1 MYIIYVIN
9 INIILMEIHIKRSMR
24 KTIALQV
31 KNSQLIVK
39 APFFV
44 TKTYIMNFINK
55 NKKWIESRLSQQV
68 ESLIDSNK
76 IEEYKKQ
83 AREYIPKRVE
93 EIANKYWCI
102 YNKIKITSAKTRWGS
117 CTSQK
122 NLNFTFRLIL
132 TPPEIIDYV
141 ICHELSH
148 LKEMNHSRHFW
159 EEVSRMDREY
169 KKHDKWLKENGS
181 FFVY

>member
-1 MYIIYVIN
+1 MD
-9 INIILMEIHIKRSMR
+9 IHIKRSMR
-24 KTIALQV
+24 KSIALQV

-44 TKTYIMNFINK
+44 TKNYIMNFIDK
-55 NKKWIESRLSQQV
+55 HKKWIETRLSQQV
-68 ESLIDSNK
+68 ESLIDPTR

-83 AREYIPKRVE
+83 AREYIPKRVK
-93 EIANKYWCI
+93 EIAEKYDYN
-102 YNKIKITSAKTRWGS
+102 YNKIKITSAKTRWWS

-141 ICHELSH
+141 ICHELAH
-148 LKEMNHSRHFW
+148 LKQMNHSRLFW
-159 EEVSRMDREY
+159 AEVSIMDKNY
-169 KKHDKWLKENGS
+169 KKHDQWLKQNAS
-181 FFVY
+181 YFVF

>member
-1 MYIIYVIN
+1 
-9 INIILMEIHIKRSMR
+9 MEILIKRSMR

-44 TKTYIMNFINK
+44 TKTYIMNFIDK

-68 ESLIDSNK
+68 KSLIDPNK

-93 EIANKYWCI
+93 KIAEKYGYN
-102 YNKIKITSAKTRWGS
+102 YNKIKITSAKTRWWS

-148 LKEMNHSRHFW
+148 LKQMNHSRQFW
-159 EEVSRMDREY
+159 NNVSIMDKDY
-169 KKHDKWLKENGS
+169 KKHDQWLKQNAGY
-181 FFVY
+181 FVF